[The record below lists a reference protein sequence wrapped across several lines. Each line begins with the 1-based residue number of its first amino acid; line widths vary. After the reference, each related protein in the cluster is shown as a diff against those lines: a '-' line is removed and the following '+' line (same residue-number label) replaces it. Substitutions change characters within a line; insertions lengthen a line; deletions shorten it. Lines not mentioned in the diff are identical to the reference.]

1 VRRFAVV
8 VGAAL
13 AGGVIGGAAML
24 GLQAAG
30 PEPADPSGVVSPEQP
45 TAERPSAERR
55 GAESPA
61 TTTPEGGAEPGGP
74 AAAPP
79 ARPAPTP
86 PAVLLAWTPSRLD
99 DGLATTAASLP
110 AARATSVVR
119 GGVLDLVGARD
130 MEGRVVDRLDAGWVI
145 PLDAVAVAPADHAAF
160 VPLADRAAVAELGAG
175 EALLGRTSAE
185 LRRLSAGGV
194 IDLSGGQS
202 VVVAGVVE
210 DATIGGAEL
219 AVDVATGERVGLA
232 RPRYLLVAYDGDR
245 SAVEDRLRSALAPGV
260 SVRFRGPGETPFLRH
275 GDAVLAQAQI
285 KARFGEFALRR
296 RAAARAFDQ
305 DPRWQAEHIVTR
317 DVPILG
323 RVTCHR
329 DIVPALAGALG
340 EIEKA
345 GLGGLVDQVS
355 YDGCWNPRLVQPGAG
370 VSRHAWG
377 VAFDLGFSSNPT
389 GFESVQDP
397 RIVEIFRRWG
407 FTSGDGWLVPDAGH
421 FEFVSPPQR

>member
-1 VRRFAVV
+1 
-8 VGAAL
+8 
-13 AGGVIGGAAML
+13 
-24 GLQAAG
+24 
-30 PEPADPSGVVSPEQP
+30 
-45 TAERPSAERR
+45 
-55 GAESPA
+55 
-61 TTTPEGGAEPGGP
+61 
-74 AAAPP
+74 
-79 ARPAPTP
+79 
-86 PAVLLAWTPSRLD
+86 
-99 DGLATTAASLP
+99 
-110 AARATSVVR
+110 
-119 GGVLDLVGARD
+119 
-130 MEGRVVDRLDAGWVI
+130 VVDGLDAGRVI
-145 PLDAVAVAPADHAAF
+145 PLDAVAIAPADHAAF
-160 VPLADRAAVAELGAG
+160 VPLADRATVAELGAG

-185 LRRLSAGGV
+185 LRRLSPGDV
-194 IDLSGGQS
+194 IDLAGGQS

-219 AVDVATGERVGLA
+219 AVDLATAERIGLD
-232 RPRYLLVAYDGDR
+232 RPRYVLVAYDGDR
-245 SAVEDRLRSALAPGV
+245 SAVEDALRSALAPGV

-285 KARFGEFALRR
+285 KARFGEFSLRR
-296 RAAARAFDQ
+296 RAGARAFDQ
-305 DPRWQAEHIVTR
+305 DPRWQAEYIVTQ

-329 DIVPALAGALG
+329 AIVPALVGALR
-340 EIEKA
+340 EIENA

-397 RIVEIFRRWG
+397 RIVEVFRRWG

>member
-1 VRRFAVV
+1 T
-8 VGAAL
+8 
-13 AGGVIGGAAML
+13 
-24 GLQAAG
+24 
-30 PEPADPSGVVSPEQP
+30 
-45 TAERPSAERR
+45 TA
-55 GAESPA
+55 
-61 TTTPEGGAEPGGP
+61 GGAEPGDP
-74 AAAPP
+74 SPTVP
-79 ARPAPTP
+79 TRPAPPP

-99 DGLATTAASLP
+99 PALATTAASLP
-110 AARATSVVR
+110 EARATSVVR
-119 GGVLDLVGARD
+119 AGVVDLTGSRD
-130 MEGRVVDRLDAGWVI
+130 MEGRDVDRLDDGWVI
-145 PLDAVAVAPADHAAF
+145 PLDAVAIAPADHAAF
-160 VPLADRAAVAELGAG
+160 VPLADRATVAGLGDG

-185 LRRLSAGGV
+185 LRRLAAGGV
-194 IDLSGGQS
+194 VDLAGGQS

-219 AVDVATGERVGLA
+219 AVDLATGERIGLD
-232 RPRYLLVAYDGDR
+232 RPRYLLVAYEGDR

-285 KARFGEFALRR
+285 KARFGEFSLRR
-296 RAAARAFDQ
+296 SAGDGRGFEQ
-305 DPRWQAEHIVTR
+305 EPRWQAEHIVTR

-323 RVTCHR
+323 PVTCHR
-329 DIVPALAGALG
+329 DILPALVGALT
-340 EIEKA
+340 EVERA
-345 GLGGLVDQVS
+345 GLAGLVEQAS

-397 RIVEIFRRWG
+397 RLVEIFRRWG

-421 FEFVSPPQR
+421 FEFVSPQLVVSRR

>member
-1 VRRFAVV
+1 VV

-30 PEPADPSGVVSPEQP
+30 PESADPSGVLSPEQP

-55 GAESPA
+55 GAETPS

-119 GGVLDLVGARD
+119 GGVLDLVGSRD

-219 AVDVATGERVGLA
+219 AVDLATGERIGLD

-245 SAVEDRLRSALAPGV
+245 SAVEDRLRSGLAPGV

-296 RAAARAFDQ
+296 RAGARAFDQ

-329 DIVPALAGALG
+329 DIVPALVGALG

>member
-1 VRRFAVV
+1 MRRLAVV

-13 AGGVIGGAAML
+13 AGGVIGGGAML
-24 GLQAAG
+24 GVQASG
-30 PEPADPSGVVSPEQP
+30 PERADPSEVESSERPAAERRA
-45 TAERPSAERR
+45 AERPS
-55 GAESPA
+55 
-61 TTTPEGGAEPGGP
+61 TTTPEVEAEPGGP

-79 ARPAPTP
+79 APPAQAP

-99 DGLATTAASLP
+99 DGLATTAAALP

-119 GGVLDLVGARD
+119 GGVVDLVGSRD

-145 PLDAVAVAPADHAAF
+145 PLDAVAIALAHHAAF
-160 VPLADRAAVAELGAG
+160 VPLADRATVAELGAG
-175 EALLGRTSAE
+175 EVLLGRTSAE
-185 LRRLSAGGV
+185 LRRLSPGDV
-194 IDLSGGQS
+194 IDLAGGQS

-219 AVDVATGERVGLA
+219 AVDLATSERIGLD
-232 RPRYLLVAYDGDR
+232 RPRYVLVAYDGDR
-245 SAVEDRLRSALAPGV
+245 SAVEDALRSALAPGV

-285 KARFGEFALRR
+285 KARFGEFSLRR
-296 RAAARAFDQ
+296 RAGARAFDQ
-305 DPRWQAEHIVTR
+305 DPRWQAENIVTR

-329 DIVPALAGALG
+329 AILPGLAGALR
-340 EIEKA
+340 EIENA

-397 RIVEIFRRWG
+397 RIVEVFRRWG

>member
-1 VRRFAVV
+1 VRRLAVV

-13 AGGVIGGAAML
+13 VGGVIGGGAML
-24 GLQAAG
+24 GVQAAG
-30 PEPADPSGVVSPEQP
+30 PERADRSEVESSEQP
-45 TAERPSAERR
+45 AAERRAAERPS
-55 GAESPA
+55 
-61 TTTPEGGAEPGGP
+61 TTTPQAGPQPGGP

-79 ARPAPTP
+79 APPAPAP
-86 PAVLLAWTPSRLD
+86 PAVLLAWTPNRLD

-119 GGVLDLVGARD
+119 GGVVDLVGSRD
-130 MEGRVVDRLDAGWVI
+130 MEGRVVDGLDAGWAI
-145 PLDAVAVAPADHAAF
+145 PLDAAAVAPADHAAF
-160 VPLADRAAVAELGAG
+160 VPLADRATVAELGAG

-185 LRRLSAGGV
+185 LRRLSPGGV
-194 IDLSGGQS
+194 IDLAGGQS

-219 AVDVATGERVGLA
+219 AVDLATGERIGLD
-232 RPRYLLVAYDGDR
+232 RPRYVLVAYDGDR
-245 SAVEDRLRSALAPGV
+245 SVVEDALRSALAPGV

-285 KARFGEFALRR
+285 KARFGEFSLRR
-296 RAAARAFDQ
+296 RAGARAFDQ
-305 DPRWQAEHIVTR
+305 DPRWQAEYIVTQ

-329 DIVPALAGALG
+329 AIVPALVGALR
-340 EIEKA
+340 EIENA

-397 RIVEIFRRWG
+397 RIVEVFRRWG

>member
-1 VRRFAVV
+1 VV

-119 GGVLDLVGARD
+119 GGVLDLVGSRD

-219 AVDVATGERVGLA
+219 AVDVATGERVGLD

-245 SAVEDRLRSALAPGV
+245 SAVEDRLRSGLAPGV

>member
-1 VRRFAVV
+1 MRRLAVV

-13 AGGVIGGAAML
+13 VGGVIGGGAML
-24 GLQAAG
+24 GVQAAG
-30 PEPADPSGVVSPEQP
+30 PERADPSEVESSERPAAERRA
-45 TAERPSAERR
+45 AERPS
-55 GAESPA
+55 
-61 TTTPEGGAEPGGP
+61 TTTPQAGPQPGGT

-79 ARPAPTP
+79 APPAQAP

-110 AARATSVVR
+110 AARAASVVR
-119 GGVLDLVGARD
+119 GGVVDLVGSRD
-130 MEGRVVDRLDAGWVI
+130 MEGRVVDGLDAGWVI

-160 VPLADRAAVAELGAG
+160 VPLADRATVAELGAG

-194 IDLSGGQS
+194 IDLAGGQS

-219 AVDVATGERVGLA
+219 AVDLATGERIGLD
-232 RPRYLLVAYDGDR
+232 RPRYLLIAYDGDR

-285 KARFGEFALRR
+285 KARFGEFSLRR
-296 RAAARAFDQ
+296 RAGARAFDQ
-305 DPRWQAEHIVTR
+305 DPRWQAEYIVTH

-329 DIVPALAGALG
+329 AIVPALVGALG

-397 RIVEIFRRWG
+397 RIVEVFRRWG

>member
-1 VRRFAVV
+1 VV

-13 AGGVIGGAAML
+13 AGGVIGGGAML

-30 PEPADPSGVVSPEQP
+30 PEPADPSGVLSPEQP
-45 TAERPSAERR
+45 TAERPLAERR
-55 GAESPA
+55 GAESPV

-74 AAAPP
+74 AAVPP

-119 GGVLDLVGARD
+119 GGVLDLVGSRD

-185 LRRLSAGGV
+185 LRRLSAGAV
-194 IDLSGGQS
+194 IDLTGGQS

-219 AVDVATGERVGLA
+219 AVDLATGERVGLD

-245 SAVEDRLRSALAPGV
+245 SAVEDALRSALAPGV

-285 KARFGEFALRR
+285 KAQFGEFSLRR
-296 RAAARAFDQ
+296 RAGARAFEQ
-305 DPRWQAEHIVTR
+305 DPRWQAEHIVTH

-329 DIVPALAGALG
+329 DIVPALVGALG
-340 EIEKA
+340 EIEEA
-345 GLGGLVDQVS
+345 GLGGLVEQVS

-397 RIVEIFRRWG
+397 RIVEVFRRWG

>member
-1 VRRFAVV
+1 VRRLAVV

-13 AGGVIGGAAML
+13 AGGVIGGGAML

-30 PEPADPSGVVSPEQP
+30 PERADPSEVESSERPLAERRA
-45 TAERPSAERR
+45 AERPS
-55 GAESPA
+55 
-61 TTTPEGGAEPGGP
+61 TTMPQVGAEPGGP

-79 ARPAPTP
+79 AQPAQAP

-99 DGLATTAASLP
+99 DGLSTTAASLP

-119 GGVLDLVGARD
+119 GGVVDLVGSRD
-130 MEGRVVDRLDAGWVI
+130 MEGRVVDGLDAGWVI

-160 VPLADRAAVAELGAG
+160 VPLADRAIVAELGAG
-175 EALLGRTSAE
+175 EALLGRTSAQ

-194 IDLSGGQS
+194 IDLAGGQS

-219 AVDVATGERVGLA
+219 AVDLATAERIGLD
-232 RPRYLLVAYDGDR
+232 RPRYVLVAYDGDR
-245 SAVEDRLRSALAPGV
+245 SAVEDALRSALAPGV

-285 KARFGEFALRR
+285 KARFGEFSLRR
-296 RAAARAFDQ
+296 RVGARAFDQ
-305 DPRWQAEHIVTR
+305 DPRWQAENIVTR

-329 DIVPALAGALG
+329 AIVPALVGALR
-340 EIEKA
+340 EIENA

-397 RIVEIFRRWG
+397 RIVEVFRRWG

>member
-1 VRRFAVV
+1 VRRLAVV

-13 AGGVIGGAAML
+13 AGGVIGGGAML

-30 PEPADPSGVVSPEQP
+30 PERADPSEVESSERPLAERRA
-45 TAERPSAERR
+45 AERPS
-55 GAESPA
+55 
-61 TTTPEGGAEPGGP
+61 TTMPEVGAEPGGP

-79 ARPAPTP
+79 AQPAQAP
-86 PAVLLAWTPSRLD
+86 PALLMAWTPSRLD

-119 GGVLDLVGARD
+119 GGVLDLVGSRD

-160 VPLADRAAVAELGAG
+160 VPLADRSAVAELGAG

-194 IDLSGGQS
+194 IDLAGGQS

-219 AVDVATGERVGLA
+219 AVDLATGERVGLD
-232 RPRYLLVAYDGDR
+232 RPRYVLVAYDGDR
-245 SAVEDRLRSALAPGV
+245 SAVEDALRSALAPGV

-285 KARFGEFALRR
+285 KARFGEFSLRR
-296 RAAARAFDQ
+296 RAGARAFDQ
-305 DPRWQAEHIVTR
+305 DPRWQAENIVTR

-329 DIVPALAGALG
+329 AILPALAGALS
-340 EIEKA
+340 EIENA

-397 RIVEIFRRWG
+397 RIVEVFRRWG

>member
-1 VRRFAVV
+1 MRRLAAV

-13 AGGVIGGAAML
+13 AGGVIGGGAML
-24 GLQAAG
+24 GVQASG
-30 PEPADPSGVVSPEQP
+30 PERADPSEVESSERPAAERRA
-45 TAERPSAERR
+45 AERPS
-55 GAESPA
+55 
-61 TTTPEGGAEPGGP
+61 TTTPEVEAEPGGP

-79 ARPAPTP
+79 APPAQAP

-119 GGVLDLVGARD
+119 GGVVDLVGSRD
-130 MEGRVVDRLDAGWVI
+130 MEGRVVDGLDAGWVI
-145 PLDAVAVAPADHAAF
+145 PLDAVAIAPADHAAF
-160 VPLADRAAVAELGAG
+160 VPLADRATVAELGAG

-185 LRRLSAGGV
+185 LRRLSPGDV
-194 IDLSGGQS
+194 IDLAGGQS

-219 AVDVATGERVGLA
+219 AVDLATGERIGLD
-232 RPRYLLVAYDGDR
+232 RPRYVLVAYDGDR
-245 SAVEDRLRSALAPGV
+245 SAVEDALRSALAPGV

-285 KARFGEFALRR
+285 KARFGEFSLRR
-296 RAAARAFDQ
+296 RAGARAFDQ
-305 DPRWQAEHIVTR
+305 DPRWQAEYIVTQ

-329 DIVPALAGALG
+329 AIVPALVGALR
-340 EIEKA
+340 EIENA

-397 RIVEIFRRWG
+397 RIVEVFRRWG

>member
-1 VRRFAVV
+1 LAVV

-13 AGGVIGGAAML
+13 AGGVIGGGAML

-30 PEPADPSGVVSPEQP
+30 PERADPSEVESSERPLAERRA
-45 TAERPSAERR
+45 AERPS
-55 GAESPA
+55 
-61 TTTPEGGAEPGGP
+61 TTMPEVGAEPGGP

-79 ARPAPTP
+79 AQPAQAP

-119 GGVLDLVGARD
+119 GGVVDLVGSRD
-130 MEGRVVDRLDAGWVI
+130 MEGRVVDGLDAGWVI
-145 PLDAVAVAPADHAAF
+145 PLDAVAIAPAHHAAF
-160 VPLADRAAVAELGAG
+160 VPLADRATVAELGAG

-185 LRRLSAGGV
+185 LRRLSPGDV
-194 IDLSGGQS
+194 IDLAGGQS

-219 AVDVATGERVGLA
+219 AVDLATAERIGLD
-232 RPRYLLVAYDGDR
+232 RPRYVLVAYDGDR
-245 SAVEDRLRSALAPGV
+245 SAVEDALRSALAPGV

-285 KARFGEFALRR
+285 KARFGEFSLRR
-296 RAAARAFDQ
+296 RAGARAFDQ
-305 DPRWQAEHIVTR
+305 DPRWQAENIVTR

-329 DIVPALAGALG
+329 AILPALAGALS
-340 EIEKA
+340 EIENA

-397 RIVEIFRRWG
+397 RIVEVFRRWG

-421 FEFVSPPQR
+421 FEFVSPPQT

>member
-1 VRRFAVV
+1 VV

-13 AGGVIGGAAML
+13 VGGVIGGGAML
-24 GLQAAG
+24 GVQAAG
-30 PEPADPSGVVSPEQP
+30 PERADPSEVESSERPAAERRA
-45 TAERPSAERR
+45 AERPS
-55 GAESPA
+55 
-61 TTTPEGGAEPGGP
+61 TTTPQAGPQPGGP

-79 ARPAPTP
+79 ARTAPAP
-86 PAVLLAWTPSRLD
+86 PAVLLAWTPHRLD

-110 AARATSVVR
+110 AARAASVVR
-119 GGVLDLVGARD
+119 GGVVDLLGSRD
-130 MEGRVVDRLDAGWVI
+130 MEGRVVDGLDAGWVI

-160 VPLADRAAVAELGAG
+160 VPLADRSTVAELGAG

-194 IDLSGGQS
+194 IDLAGGQS

-219 AVDVATGERVGLA
+219 AVDLATGERIGLD
-232 RPRYLLVAYDGDR
+232 RPRYLLIAYDGDR
-245 SAVEDRLRSALAPGV
+245 SAVEDRLRSSLAPGV

-285 KARFGEFALRR
+285 KARFGEFSLRR
-296 RAAARAFDQ
+296 RAGARAFDQ
-305 DPRWQAEHIVTR
+305 DPRWQAEYIVTQ

-329 DIVPALAGALG
+329 AIVPALVGALG

-397 RIVEIFRRWG
+397 RIVEVFRRWG

>member
-1 VRRFAVV
+1 
-8 VGAAL
+8 
-13 AGGVIGGAAML
+13 M
-24 GLQAAG
+24 
-30 PEPADPSGVVSPEQP
+30 PEV
-45 TAERPSAERR
+45 
-55 GAESPA
+55 
-61 TTTPEGGAEPGGP
+61 GAEPGGP

-79 ARPAPTP
+79 AQPAQAP

-119 GGVLDLVGARD
+119 GGVVDLVGSRD
-130 MEGRVVDRLDAGWVI
+130 MEGRVVDGLDAGWVI
-145 PLDAVAVAPADHAAF
+145 PLDAVAIAPAHHAAF
-160 VPLADRAAVAELGAG
+160 VPLADRSAVAELGAG

-219 AVDVATGERVGLA
+219 AVDLATGEQVGLD

-245 SAVEDRLRSALAPGV
+245 SAVEDALRSALAPGV

-285 KARFGEFALRR
+285 KARFGEFSLRR
-296 RAAARAFDQ
+296 RAGARAFDQ
-305 DPRWQAEHIVTR
+305 DPRWQAENIVTR

-329 DIVPALAGALG
+329 AIVPALAGALR
-340 EIEKA
+340 EIENG

-397 RIVEIFRRWG
+397 RIVEVFRRWG

>member
-1 VRRFAVV
+1 VRRLAVV

-13 AGGVIGGAAML
+13 AGGVIGGGATL

-30 PEPADPSGVVSPEQP
+30 PERADPSEVESSERPLAERRA
-45 TAERPSAERR
+45 AERPS
-55 GAESPA
+55 
-61 TTTPEGGAEPGGP
+61 TTMPEVGAEPGGP

-79 ARPAPTP
+79 AQPAQAP

-119 GGVLDLVGARD
+119 GGVVDLVGSRD
-130 MEGRVVDRLDAGWVI
+130 MEGRVVDGLDAGWVI
-145 PLDAVAVAPADHAAF
+145 PLDAVAIAPADHTAF
-160 VPLADRAAVAELGAG
+160 VPLADRATVAELGAG

-185 LRRLSAGGV
+185 LRRLSPGGV
-194 IDLSGGQS
+194 IDLAGGQS

-219 AVDVATGERVGLA
+219 AVDLATGERIGLD
-232 RPRYLLVAYDGDR
+232 RPRYVLVAYDGDR
-245 SAVEDRLRSALAPGV
+245 SAVEDALRSALAPGV

-285 KARFGEFALRR
+285 KARFGEFSLRR
-296 RAAARAFDQ
+296 RAGARAFEQ

-329 DIVPALAGALG
+329 AIVPALVGALG
-340 EIEKA
+340 EIAKA
-345 GLGGLVDQVS
+345 GLGGLVEQVS

-397 RIVEIFRRWG
+397 RIVEVFRRWG

>member
-1 VRRFAVV
+1 
-8 VGAAL
+8 
-13 AGGVIGGAAML
+13 
-24 GLQAAG
+24 
-30 PEPADPSGVVSPEQP
+30 
-45 TAERPSAERR
+45 
-55 GAESPA
+55 
-61 TTTPEGGAEPGGP
+61 
-74 AAAPP
+74 P
-79 ARPAPTP
+79 ARPAPSP

-119 GGVLDLVGARD
+119 GGVVDLVGSRD
-130 MEGRVVDRLDAGWVI
+130 MEGRVVDGLDAGWAI
-145 PLDAVAVAPADHAAF
+145 PLDAAAVAPADHAAF
-160 VPLADRAAVAELGAG
+160 VPLADRATVAELGAG

-185 LRRLSAGGV
+185 LRRLSPGGV
-194 IDLSGGQS
+194 IDLAGGQS

-219 AVDVATGERVGLA
+219 AVDLATGERIGLD
-232 RPRYLLVAYDGDR
+232 RPRYVLVAYDGDR
-245 SAVEDRLRSALAPGV
+245 SAVEDALRSALAPGV

-285 KARFGEFALRR
+285 KARFGEFSLRR
-296 RAAARAFDQ
+296 RAGARAFDQ
-305 DPRWQAEHIVTR
+305 DPRWQAEYIVTQ

-329 DIVPALAGALG
+329 AIVPALVGALR
-340 EIEKA
+340 EIENA

-397 RIVEIFRRWG
+397 RIVEVFRRWG

>member
-1 VRRFAVV
+1 VRRLTVAVAAALVGGV
-8 VGAAL
+8 VG
-13 AGGVIGGAAML
+13 GGAML

-30 PEPADPSGVVSPEQP
+30 PEPADPAGVLP
-45 TAERPSAERR
+45 ADRPSADRPTDTEPSA
-55 GAESPA
+55 AEPDGPA
-61 TTTPEGGAEPGGP
+61 TTAQ
-74 AAAPP
+74 
-79 ARPAPTP
+79 PAPTQ
-86 PAVLLAWTPSRLD
+86 PAVLLAWTPNRLD
-99 DGLATTAASLP
+99 PALATTAVSLP

-119 GGVLDLVGARD
+119 GGVVDLAGSHD

-145 PLDAVAVAPADHAAF
+145 PLDAVAIAPADHAAF
-160 VPLADRAAVAELGAG
+160 APLADRVAVAELAAG
-175 EALLGRTSAE
+175 EALLGRTSAK
-185 LRRLSAGGV
+185 LRRLSPGGV
-194 IDLSGGQS
+194 IDLAGGRS

-210 DATIGGAEL
+210 DATVGGAEL
-219 AVDVATGERVGLA
+219 AVDLATGGRIGLD

-245 SAVEDRLRSALAPGV
+245 SAMEDRLRSALARGV

-285 KARFGEFALRR
+285 KARFGEFSLRR
-296 RAAARAFDQ
+296 SAEGGRAFEQ

-329 DIVPALAGALG
+329 DIFHALVAALG

-345 GLGGLVDQVS
+345 GLAGLVEQVS
-355 YDGCWNPRLVQPGAG
+355 YDGCWNPRLVQPGAA

-377 VAFDLGFSSNPT
+377 VAFDLGFRSNPT

-397 RIVEIFRRWG
+397 RLVEILRRWG

-421 FEFVSPPQR
+421 FEFVSPPQT

>member
-1 VRRFAVV
+1 MRRLAVA

-13 AGGVIGGAAML
+13 VGGVVGSGVML

-30 PEPADPSGVVSPEQP
+30 PEPADPSGVLP
-45 TAERPSAERR
+45 ADRPSAERPSTA
-55 GAESPA
+55 GSSASTSA
-61 TTTPEGGAEPGGP
+61 VGAEPGGS
-74 AAAPP
+74 ATAPP
-79 ARPAPTP
+79 AQPAPP
-86 PAVLLAWTPSRLD
+86 QPAVLLAWTPNRLD
-99 DGLATTAASLP
+99 LALATTAVSLP
-110 AARATSVVR
+110 AARATSIAR
-119 GGVLDLVGARD
+119 GGVVDLAGSHD
-130 MEGRVVDRLDAGWVI
+130 MEGRVVDDLDEGWVI
-145 PLDAVAVAPADHAAF
+145 PLDAVAIAPADHAAF
-160 VPLADRAAVAELGAG
+160 APLADRVAVAELGAG

-185 LRRLSAGGV
+185 LRRLSVGGV
-194 IDLSGGQS
+194 IDLAGGRS

-219 AVDVATGERVGLA
+219 AVDLVTGDRIGLD

-285 KARFGEFALRR
+285 KARFGEFSLQRSAEGGRG
-296 RAAARAFDQ
+296 FEQ

-329 DIVPALAGALG
+329 AIVPALVGALG
-340 EIEKA
+340 EIHKA
-345 GLGGLVDQVS
+345 GLAGLVEQVS

-397 RIVEIFRRWG
+397 RLVEIFRRWG

-421 FEFVSPPQR
+421 FEFVSPPQT